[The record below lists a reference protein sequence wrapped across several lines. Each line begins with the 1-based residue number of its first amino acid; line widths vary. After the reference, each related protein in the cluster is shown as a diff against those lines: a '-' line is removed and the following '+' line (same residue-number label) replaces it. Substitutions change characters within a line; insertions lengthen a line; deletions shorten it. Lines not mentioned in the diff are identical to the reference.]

1 MKGWRG
7 LAPRGGPETFALR
20 AHENPTDDDRP
31 VAPSLDWLY
40 RAHAATVA
48 RWAAHLGGPRLDV
61 EDVVHEVFLVAER
74 RLPEFRGDARIT
86 TWLYRITEHV
96 VRGGRRR
103 ERVRRWLDFVR
114 RGDVELALSPPRLS
128 PVEELEQRQSRET
141 VYRILDRLAE
151 KYRRVLVLFEL
162 EELSGEEI
170 ATLTGIKLATVWV
183 HLHRARALFLA
194 EMNREDGGPS

>member
-1 MKGWRG
+1 M
-7 LAPRGGPETFALR
+7 PALR
-20 AHENPTDDDRP
+20 PDETPADDGAIAP
-31 VAPSLDWLY
+31 PSLAGVY

-61 EDVVHEVFLVAER
+61 DDAVHEVFLVVGK
-74 RLPEFRGDARIT
+74 RLPEFRGDAKLT
-86 TWLYRITEHV
+86 TWLYRITERV

-103 ERVRRWLDFVR
+103 ERVRRWLTFVR
-114 RGDVELALSPPRLS
+114 RGDVEQSLSPPRLT
-128 PVEELEQRQSRET
+128 PVEELEQRQSRDT

-170 ATLTGIKLATVWV
+170 AALTGVKLATVWV

-194 EMNREDGGPS
+194 EMNREDGGRS